1 MEPIGGVVV
10 YRKIMK
16 YLTEWKNSPNRKPL
30 ILQGARQVGKTFS
43 ILQFGREQYENVAY
57 FNFESD
63 PLLSKTFAEKIDP
76 GYLIPILSRI
86 SNQTI
91 IREKT
96 LIILDEIQLCER
108 ALTSLKYFCENAPDY
123 HVIAAGSLLGVAVNR
138 EKYSFPVGKVDMKTL
153 YPMDM
158 EEFLLAFGE
167 KELVGQIR
175 ICFENDSPM
184 PFALHDAAL
193 GYYRQYLVVG
203 GMPDCVD
210 KYLETKDFILVRHL
224 QDMILASYLN
234 DMSKYNNQNEIK
246 KTRLVYDNLTVQLS
260 KKNTRFQYK
269 LVKSGARAAE
279 FENAIEWL
287 VLSGIVTRIHRVEN
301 PKKPLEDNRD
311 IDSFKAYVSDVGLL
325 CAKKDIVAN
334 DVLFLSEELD
344 DFKGGMVEN
353 YVCIQL
359 AANGFKSYYWMSDRG
374 AEVDFLIQRDGKII
388 PIEVKSADNT
398 RAKSLGIYMGTHKPA
413 YAMKLS
419 TKNFG
424 YEEGK
429 KTIPLYASFCI

>member
-1 MEPIGGVVV
+1 
-10 YRKIMK
+10 
-16 YLTEWKNSPNRKPL
+16 
-30 ILQGARQVGKTFS
+30 
-43 ILQFGREQYENVAY
+43 
-57 FNFESD
+57 
-63 PLLSKTFAEKIDP
+63 
-76 GYLIPILSRI
+76 
-86 SNQTI
+86 
-91 IREKT
+91 
-96 LIILDEIQLCER
+96 
-108 ALTSLKYFCENAPDY
+108 
-123 HVIAAGSLLGVAVNR
+123 
-138 EKYSFPVGKVDMKTL
+138 
-153 YPMDM
+153 
-158 EEFLLAFGE
+158 
-167 KELVGQIR
+167 
-175 ICFENDSPM
+175 
-184 PFALHDAAL
+184 
-193 GYYRQYLVVG
+193 
-203 GMPDCVD
+203 MPDCVD

-287 VLSGIVTRIHRVEN
+287 VLSGIVTRIHRVVN

-325 CAKKDIVAN
+325 CAKKDIIAN

-344 DFKGGMVEN
+344 DFKGGMFEN

-359 AANGFKSYYWMSDRG
+359 AANGFKSFYWMSERG

-398 RAKSLGIYMGTHKPA
+398 RAKSLGIYMDTHKPA

-424 YEEGK
+424 YEDGK